1 MAGYEAPL
9 RVGYNKVTHGELTH
23 TQRRSH
29 TEKVIS
35 GEVVLTTLM
44 PIVIIIIFI
53 LYVQTCIHCILVI
66 LRGRK
71 YFESLF

>member
-1 MAGYEAPL
+1 MLLQYITARYEAPL

-44 PIVIIIIFI
+44 PIVKTSLMPIVKII
-53 LYVQTCIHCILVI
+53 
-66 LRGRK
+66 K
-71 YFESLF
+71 